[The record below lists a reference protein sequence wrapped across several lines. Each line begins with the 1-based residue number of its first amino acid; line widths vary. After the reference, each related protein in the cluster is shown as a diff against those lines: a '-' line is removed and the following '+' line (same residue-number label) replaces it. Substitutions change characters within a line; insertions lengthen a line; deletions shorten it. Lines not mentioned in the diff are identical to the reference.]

1 MELKDMTIEELEAR
15 KVAIGSELESEGADL
30 DALEAE
36 TKSINAELETRKA
49 EEAKKA
55 EIRHL
60 VDAFIPPPLAKLQV
74 QTESLL

>member
-1 MELKDMTIEELEAR
+1 MTIEELEAR
-15 KVAIGSELESEGADL
+15 KMAIGEELESEGADL

-55 EIRHL
+55 EIRQA
-60 VDAFIPPPLAKLQV
+60 VAEGAGAV
-74 QTESLL
+74 VTEFPGMAPKMPHFNP